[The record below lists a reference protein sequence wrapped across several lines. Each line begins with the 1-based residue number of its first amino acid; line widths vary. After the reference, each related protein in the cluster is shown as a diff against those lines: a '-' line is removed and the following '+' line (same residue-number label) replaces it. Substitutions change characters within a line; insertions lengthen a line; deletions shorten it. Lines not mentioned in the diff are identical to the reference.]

1 MKRYMNMALLYAVLA
16 MVGGVFYREFT
27 KFNGFTAKTTLG
39 VVHLL
44 MPGKPEEDT
53 VREREYT
60 VTRDTITVGVESS
73 GLVDTG
79 PNAHSFEAGTV
90 VEELLVKVGSEVKK
104 GDPLASISTENLKE
118 LIGTAQDELSDAR
131 AALLQA
137 SSAKDVLIAQNK
149 KDKQD
154 GLDRVQQEY
163 ASQTE
168 LLTSEKKRLEASISQ
183 QEAILVQLQQ
193 QIADGS
199 AQVGDLEKKVERLK
213 TKINQN
219 ILEIGRLNEE
229 LLNVDDGSEKR
240 KALNNQIANL
250 QYDIQKLNG
259 QLSERVSLAAN
270 NTAQIQS
277 LEAEIQ
283 LAREEI
289 AQLEQ
294 QGGEDAEQQI
304 QKLQQKI
311 ADKQKQIRRLSYT
324 DEINALDS
332 QIAGKESQLRK
343 AQKELNFLSDDS
355 EERNAIQLKIT
366 KLQNENTEMQQ
377 EIDAYMADPA
387 FAQLERLKEE
397 RQTCEDSLKSNYE
410 GLSLKLEEMERAE
423 KQFQQALENQNGDNT
438 FLDYKTSEELKSIN
452 ENIAKASRNVQ
463 TAQEKVARLQA
474 FSQNPTIY
482 AQLDGVVTTLNY
494 KVGDTVVDG
503 KPLCIV
509 GELDEITM
517 TVPVSASDIG
527 SVSVGQ
533 KVNLYVDAY
542 AEQKFIGTVKE
553 RLLVANDN
561 GEYPV
566 IISID
571 PSEQVLLPGMKAYAT
586 IILKEKT
593 DVLTLSNKAI
603 TLENG
608 QQYVLV
614 RDENGELVRKQIVT
628 GFSDGRVSEILDGLS
643 EQDVVI
649 VQE

>member
-1 MKRYMNMALLYAVLA
+1 MSVNIRKHKKKVAAVL
-16 MVGGVFYREFT
+16 V
-27 KFNGFTAKTTLG
+27 LG
-39 VVHLL
+39 VAAAISIPLL
-44 MPGKPEEDT
+44 MSGKPEEDT

-60 VTRDTITVGVESS
+60 VTRETITVGVESS

-168 LLTSEKKRLEASISQ
+168 LLTSEKKQLEASISQ

-229 LLNVDDGSEKR
+229 LLNVDDGSEER
-240 KALNNQIANL
+240 KALNNQIASL

-259 QLSERVSLAAN
+259 QLTEKVSLAAN

-289 AQLEQ
+289 AQLKQ

-304 QKLQQKI
+304 QNLQQKI
-311 ADKQKQIRRLSYT
+311 ADKQKQIRKLSYT
-324 DEINALDS
+324 DEINALNS

-343 AQKELNFLSDDS
+343 AQKELNFLSDGS

-377 EIDAYMADPA
+377 EIDTYMADPA

-410 GLSLKLEEMERAE
+410 ALSLKLEEMERAE

-452 ENIAKASRNVQ
+452 ENIAKASQNVQ

-474 FSQNPTIY
+474 LSKNPTIY
-482 AQLDGVVTTLNY
+482 AQLDGIVTTLNY

-517 TVPVSASDIG
+517 TVPISASDIG

-542 AEQKFIGTVKE
+542 AEQRFTGTVKE

-566 IISID
+566 TISID

-643 EQDVVI
+643 ENQVVI